1 MRSVIVTELSHS
13 AQGFGRSIVEFLPRL
28 LVMLIIVLVGW
39 VVAHLAKLILR
50 KILRLV
56 KFDRLSENAG
66 AAQLLTQAAL
76 PSSTEVMCRLVFW
89 VTWLVFILAGLSE
102 LGIIGLQEHISLFLL
117 FLPRLFVAVL
127 IFFLG
132 MIAASFL
139 SRAALL
145 AAVNAQLPS
154 ARVIAYSIRAIIL
167 LLTVSMAIEE
177 IGIAER
183 TILIAFSILFGAVM
197 LGLAIAFGLGGQD
210 LARRTLERRFSER
223 ERKDAK
229 EDELSAL

>member
-1 MRSVIVTELSHS
+1 MRSMIVTELSRS
-13 AQGFGRSIVEFLPRL
+13 AQGFGRSIVQFLPRL

-39 VVAHLAKLILR
+39 VIAHLAKVILR

-89 VTWLVFILAGLSE
+89 VTWMVFILAGLSE